1 MGHQEARS
9 VVASR
14 EENLALVSGAL
25 GRSRRAMV
33 ILAVVVFGLGGLC
46 SLGLDEHPTMGAIVM
61 VALVAGFFALLG
73 VVLLWVGFVKNSPQR
88 SPLVV
93 ALRERPDDVV
103 WIYPQDVTV
112 DVDGIAAPVRDSN
125 VIAKLR
131 DGSTVAITVNRSQ
144 AAALFGALTALA
156 PGAATGF
163 SEARQAQF
171 KASPGSLACAGP
183 A

>member
-1 MGHQEARS
+1 MA
-9 VVASR
+9 ASR
-14 EENLALVSGAL
+14 EENLTLVSAAL

-46 SLGLDEHPTMGAIVM
+46 SLALDEHPTTGAIVI
-61 VALVAGFFALLG
+61 VALVAGFFAMLG
-73 VVLLWVGFVKNSPQR
+73 VLLLWVGFVKNSPQR

-103 WIYPQDVTV
+103 WIYLQDVAV
-112 DVDGIAAPVRDSN
+112 DVSGIAAPVQDAN
-125 VIAKLR
+125 VIANLR
-131 DGSTVAITVNRSQ
+131 DGSTVAITVQKSQ
-144 AAALFGALTALA
+144 APALLAALAALA

-171 KASPGSLACAGP
+171 KGSPGSLAGTGP
-183 A
+183 T

>member
-1 MGHQEARS
+1 M
-9 VVASR
+9 VASR
-14 EENLALVSGAL
+14 EENLALVSAAL

-46 SLGLDEHPTMGAIVM
+46 SLALDEHPTTGAVVM
-61 VALVAGFFALLG
+61 VALVAGFFAMLGLL
-73 VVLLWVGFVKNSPQR
+73 LLWVGFVKNSPQR
-88 SPLVV
+88 SPLVL

-103 WIYPQDVTV
+103 WIYQQDVTV
-112 DVDGIAAPVRDSN
+112 DVSGIAAPVQDAN
-125 VIAKLR
+125 VIANLR

-144 AAALFGALTALA
+144 ATALLGALTALA

-171 KASPGSLACAGP
+171 KASPGSLAGAGP